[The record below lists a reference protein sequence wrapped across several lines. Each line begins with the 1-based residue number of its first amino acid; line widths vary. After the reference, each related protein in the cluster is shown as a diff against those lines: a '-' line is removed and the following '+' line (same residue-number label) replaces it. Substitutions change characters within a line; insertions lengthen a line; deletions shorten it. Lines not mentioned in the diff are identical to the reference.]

1 MKDQLKKISSDASR
15 HIPIKNEE
23 IIKAG
28 NTFLDEDFSQMSIE
42 EEFNREKECS
52 HFRSTNS
59 QQTYGQGLDTY
70 YNRGNYRNYYI
81 RNNISRHY
89 Q

>member
-28 NTFLDEDFSQMSIE
+28 NKFLDEDFSQMSI
-42 EEFNREKECS
+42 
-52 HFRSTNS
+52 
-59 QQTYGQGLDTY
+59 
-70 YNRGNYRNYYI
+70 
-81 RNNISRHY
+81 
-89 Q
+89 